1 MYRVRIYNQIA
12 KKGLDTFD
20 SKDVV
25 VAKALDHP
33 QAILLRSH
41 KLQTEEIEPSV
52 LAIARAGAGI
62 NNIPLSYCTEQ
73 GIVVFNTPGANAN
86 SVKELVLAALLLSS
100 RDVIGGVNFVSNLN
114 ENDAEQFDYVVE
126 SNKKQFKGK
135 ELSKRTLGIIGLGSI
150 GSEVGKAALALG
162 MNVVGYDPALSIEA
176 AWSLPSQVK
185 RMDQL
190 DSLYEVSDYV
200 TLHVP
205 VLPQTRNL
213 INTESFKHFQRGT
226 ALLNFSRGEI
236 VNDASVLEALSSELL
251 SYYFTDF
258 PDRIFMGNSRVYAT
272 PHLGASTMEAEE
284 NCAIMAAEQLDEF
297 IRFGNIKNSVNFPDV
312 RLDSNAQ
319 YRIAV
324 ANRNVPGLL
333 GELMSV
339 LADKNINVIDM
350 INKSRGD
357 VAYNLID
364 IDAKPTIGLIETIN
378 SIKDILSLRGLN
390 LKF

>member
-100 RDVIGGVNFVSNLN
+100 RDVIGGVNFVSNLS

-150 GSEVGKAALALG
+150 GSAVAKAALDLG
-162 MNVVGYDPALSIEA
+162 MKVVGYDPALSIEA

-236 VNDASVLEALSSELL
+236 VNDASVLAALSSELL

>member
-1 MYRVRIYNQIA
+1 M
-12 KKGLDTFD
+12 
-20 SKDVV
+20 
-25 VAKALDHP
+25 
-33 QAILLRSH
+33 
-41 KLQTEEIEPSV
+41 
-52 LAIARAGAGI
+52 
-62 NNIPLSYCTEQ
+62 
-73 GIVVFNTPGANAN
+73 
-86 SVKELVLAALLLSS
+86 LSS
-100 RDVIGGVNFVSNLN
+100 RDVIGGVNFVSNIT

-150 GSEVGKAALALG
+150 GSEVAKAALDLG

-176 AWSLPSQVK
+176 AWSLPSQIK

-190 DSLYEVSDYV
+190 NSLYEVSDYV

-213 INTESFKHFQRGT
+213 INAESFKHFRRGT

-236 VNDASVLEALSSELL
+236 VNDASVLAALSSELL

-284 NCAIMAAEQLDEF
+284 NCAVMAAEQLDEF

>member
-150 GSEVGKAALALG
+150 GSAVAKAALDLG
-162 MNVVGYDPALSIEA
+162 MKVVGYDPALSIEA

-357 VAYNLID
+357 VAYNLIA
-364 IDAKPTIGLIETIN
+364 IDAQPPIGLIETIN

>member
-100 RDVIGGVNFVSNLN
+100 RDVIGGVNFVSNIN

-150 GSEVGKAALALG
+150 GSEVAKAALDLG

-176 AWSLPSQVK
+176 AWSLPSQIE
-185 RMDQL
+185 RMEQL
-190 DSLYEVSDYV
+190 NSLYEVSDYV

-213 INTESFKHFQRGT
+213 INAESFKHFRRGA

-236 VNDASVLEALSSELL
+236 VNDASVLAALSSELL

-284 NCAIMAAEQLDEF
+284 NCAVMAAEQLDEF

-350 INKSRGD
+350 INKSRRD

-364 IDAKPTIGLIETIN
+364 IDAEPTIGLIETIN

>member
-150 GSEVGKAALALG
+150 GSAVAKAALDLG
-162 MNVVGYDPALSIEA
+162 MKVVGYDPALSIEA

-236 VNDASVLEALSSELL
+236 VNDASVLEALNSELL

>member
-100 RDVIGGVNFVSNLN
+100 RDVIGGVNFVSNLS

-150 GSEVGKAALALG
+150 GSAVAKAALDLG
-162 MNVVGYDPALSIEA
+162 MKVVGYDPALSIEA

-213 INTESFKHFQRGT
+213 INTESFKHF
-226 ALLNFSRGEI
+226 
-236 VNDASVLEALSSELL
+236 
-251 SYYFTDF
+251 
-258 PDRIFMGNSRVYAT
+258 
-272 PHLGASTMEAEE
+272 
-284 NCAIMAAEQLDEF
+284 
-297 IRFGNIKNSVNFPDV
+297 
-312 RLDSNAQ
+312 
-319 YRIAV
+319 
-324 ANRNVPGLL
+324 
-333 GELMSV
+333 
-339 LADKNINVIDM
+339 
-350 INKSRGD
+350 
-357 VAYNLID
+357 
-364 IDAKPTIGLIETIN
+364 
-378 SIKDILSLRGLN
+378 
-390 LKF
+390 

>member
-114 ENDAEQFDYVVE
+114 KNDAEQFDYVVE

-150 GSEVGKAALALG
+150 GSAVAKAALDLG
-162 MNVVGYDPALSIEA
+162 MKVVGYDPALSIEA

>member
-12 KKGLDTFD
+12 EKGLDTFD

-25 VAKALDHP
+25 VATALDCP

-41 KLQTEEIEPSV
+41 KLQTEEIEPSI
-52 LAIARAGAGI
+52 LAVARAGAGV

-100 RDVIGGVNFVSNLN
+100 RDVIGGVNFVSNIN

-150 GSEVGKAALALG
+150 GSEVAKAALDLG

-176 AWSLPSQVK
+176 AWSLPSQIK

-190 DSLYEVSDYV
+190 NSLYEVSDYV

-213 INTESFKHFQRGT
+213 INAESFKHFRRGT

-236 VNDASVLEALSSELL
+236 VNDASVLAALSSELL

-284 NCAIMAAEQLDEF
+284 NCAVMAAEQLDEF

>member
-150 GSEVGKAALALG
+150 GSAVAKAALDLG
-162 MNVVGYDPALSIEA
+162 MKVVGYDPALSIEA

-284 NCAIMAAEQLDEF
+284 NCAIMAADQLDEF

>member
-150 GSEVGKAALALG
+150 GSAVAKAALDLG
-162 MNVVGYDPALSIEA
+162 MKVVGYDPALSIEA

-213 INTESFKHFQRGT
+213 INAESFKHFRRGT

-236 VNDASVLEALSSELL
+236 VNDASVLAALSSELL

-284 NCAIMAAEQLDEF
+284 NCAVMAAEQLDEF

>member
-150 GSEVGKAALALG
+150 GSAVAKAALDLG
-162 MNVVGYDPALSIEA
+162 MKVVGYDPALSIEA

-190 DSLYEVSDYV
+190 YSLYEVSDYV

-236 VNDASVLEALSSELL
+236 VNDASVLEALNSELL

>member
-12 KKGLDTFD
+12 EKGLDTFD

-25 VAKALDHP
+25 VATGLDYP

-41 KLQTEEIEPSV
+41 KLQTEEIEPSI
-52 LAIARAGAGI
+52 LAIARAGAGV

-100 RDVIGGVNFVSNLN
+100 RDVIGGVNFVSNIN

-150 GSEVGKAALALG
+150 GSEVAKAALDLG

-176 AWSLPSQVK
+176 AWSLPSQIE
-185 RMDQL
+185 RMEQL
-190 DSLYEVSDYV
+190 NSLYEVSDYV

-213 INTESFKHFQRGT
+213 INAESFKHFRRGT

-236 VNDASVLEALSSELL
+236 VNDASVLAALSSELL

-284 NCAIMAAEQLDEF
+284 NCAVMAAEQLDEF

-364 IDAKPTIGLIETIN
+364 IDAKPTIDLIETIN
-378 SIKDILSLRGLN
+378 RIKDILSLRGLN

>member
-150 GSEVGKAALALG
+150 GSAVAKAALDLG
-162 MNVVGYDPALSIEA
+162 MKVVGYDPALSIEA

-236 VNDASVLEALSSELL
+236 VNDASVLEALSNELL

-350 INKSRGD
+350 INKSRRD

-364 IDAKPTIGLIETIN
+364 IDAEPTIGLIETIN

>member
-100 RDVIGGVNFVSNLN
+100 RDVIGGVNFVSNIN

-150 GSEVGKAALALG
+150 GSEVAKAALDLG

-176 AWSLPSQVK
+176 AWSLPSQIE
-185 RMDQL
+185 RMEQL
-190 DSLYEVSDYV
+190 NSLYEVSDYV

-213 INTESFKHFQRGT
+213 INAESFKHFRRGA

-236 VNDASVLEALSSELL
+236 VNDASVLAALSSELL

-284 NCAIMAAEQLDEF
+284 NCAVMAAEQLDEF

-364 IDAKPTIGLIETIN
+364 IDAKPTIDLIETIN
-378 SIKDILSLRGLN
+378 RIKDILSLRGLN

>member
-150 GSEVGKAALALG
+150 GSAVAKAALDLG
-162 MNVVGYDPALSIEA
+162 MKVVGYDPALSIEA
-176 AWSLPSQVK
+176 AWSLPSQIK

-236 VNDASVLEALSSELL
+236 VNDASVLEALSNELL

-350 INKSRGD
+350 INKSRRD

-364 IDAKPTIGLIETIN
+364 IDAEPTIGLIETIN

>member
-100 RDVIGGVNFVSNLN
+100 RDVIGGVNFVSNLS

-150 GSEVGKAALALG
+150 GSAVAKAALDLG
-162 MNVVGYDPALSIEA
+162 MKVVGYDPALSIEA
-176 AWSLPSQVK
+176 AWSLPSRIK

-190 DSLYEVSDYV
+190 NSLYEVSDYV

>member
-41 KLQTEEIEPSV
+41 KLQTVEIEPSV

-150 GSEVGKAALALG
+150 GSEVAKAALDLG

-176 AWSLPSQVK
+176 AWSLPSRIK

-190 DSLYEVSDYV
+190 NSLYEVSDYV

-213 INTESFKHFQRGT
+213 INAESFKHFRRGT

-236 VNDASVLEALSSELL
+236 VNDASVLAALSSELL

>member
-12 KKGLDTFD
+12 EKGLDTFD

-25 VAKALDHP
+25 VATALDYP

-41 KLQTEEIEPSV
+41 KLQTEEIEPSII
-52 LAIARAGAGI
+52 AIARAGAGV

-100 RDVIGGVNFVSNLN
+100 RDVIGGVNFVSNIN

-150 GSEVGKAALALG
+150 GSEVAKAALDLG

-176 AWSLPSQVK
+176 AWSLPSQIE
-185 RMDQL
+185 RMEQL
-190 DSLYEVSDYV
+190 NSLYEVSDYV

-213 INTESFKHFQRGT
+213 INAESFKHFRRGA

-236 VNDASVLEALSSELL
+236 VNDASVLAALSSELL

-284 NCAIMAAEQLDEF
+284 NCAVMAAEQLDEF

-364 IDAKPTIGLIETIN
+364 IDAKPTIDLIETIN
-378 SIKDILSLRGLN
+378 RIKDILSLRGLN

>member
-150 GSEVGKAALALG
+150 GSAVAKAALDLG
-162 MNVVGYDPALSIEA
+162 MKVVGYDPALSIEA

-350 INKSRGD
+350 INKSRRD

-364 IDAKPTIGLIETIN
+364 IDAEPTIGLIETIN

>member
-73 GIVVFNTPGANAN
+73 GVVVFNTPGANAN

-150 GSEVGKAALALG
+150 GSAVAKAALDLG
-162 MNVVGYDPALSIEA
+162 MKVVGYDPALSIEA

-236 VNDASVLEALSSELL
+236 VNDASVLEALNSELL

-284 NCAIMAAEQLDEF
+284 NCAIMAADQLDEF

-364 IDAKPTIGLIETIN
+364 IDAEPTIGLIETIN

>member
-114 ENDAEQFDYVVE
+114 KNDAEQFDYVVD

-150 GSEVGKAALALG
+150 GSAVAKAALDLG
-162 MNVVGYDPALSIEA
+162 MKVVGYDPALSIEA

>member
-12 KKGLDTFD
+12 KKGLDAFD

-150 GSEVGKAALALG
+150 GSAVAKAALDLG
-162 MNVVGYDPALSIEA
+162 MKVVGYDPALSIEA

>member
-12 KKGLDTFD
+12 EKGLDTFD

-25 VAKALDHP
+25 VATALDYP

-41 KLQTEEIEPSV
+41 KLQTEEIEPSI
-52 LAIARAGAGI
+52 LAVARAGAGV

-100 RDVIGGVNFVSNLN
+100 RDVIGGVNFVSNIN

-150 GSEVGKAALALG
+150 GSEVAKAALDLG

-176 AWSLPSQVK
+176 AWSLPSQIK

-190 DSLYEVSDYV
+190 NSLYEVSDYV

-213 INTESFKHFQRGT
+213 INAESFKHFRRGT

-236 VNDASVLEALSSELL
+236 VNDASVLAALSSELL

-284 NCAIMAAEQLDEF
+284 NCAVMAAEQLDEF

>member
-114 ENDAEQFDYVVE
+114 EDDAEQFDYVVE

-150 GSEVGKAALALG
+150 GSAVAKAALDLG
-162 MNVVGYDPALSIEA
+162 MKVVGYDPALSIEA

-284 NCAIMAAEQLDEF
+284 NCAIMAADQLDEF

>member
-150 GSEVGKAALALG
+150 GSAVAKAALDLG
-162 MNVVGYDPALSIEA
+162 MKVVGYDPALSIEA

-284 NCAIMAAEQLDEF
+284 NCAVMAAEQLDEF

>member
-150 GSEVGKAALALG
+150 GSAVAKAALDLG
-162 MNVVGYDPALSIEA
+162 MKVVGYDPALSIEA

-378 SIKDILSLRGLN
+378 RIKDILSLRGLN

>member
-12 KKGLDTFD
+12 EKGLDTFD

-25 VAKALDHP
+25 VATGLDYP

-41 KLQTEEIEPSV
+41 KLQTEEIEPSI
-52 LAIARAGAGI
+52 LAIARAGAGV

-100 RDVIGGVNFVSNLN
+100 RDVIGGVNFVSNIN
-114 ENDAEQFDYVVE
+114 ENDPEQFDYVVE

-150 GSEVGKAALALG
+150 GSEVAKAALDLG

-176 AWSLPSQVK
+176 AWSLPSQIK

-190 DSLYEVSDYV
+190 NSLYEVSDYV

-213 INTESFKHFQRGT
+213 INAESFKHFRRGT

-236 VNDASVLEALSSELL
+236 VNDASVLAALSSELL

-284 NCAIMAAEQLDEF
+284 NCAVMAAEQLDEF

-364 IDAKPTIGLIETIN
+364 IDAKPTIDLIETIN
-378 SIKDILSLRGLN
+378 RIKDILSLRGLN

>member
-100 RDVIGGVNFVSNLN
+100 RDVIGGVNFFSNLN

-150 GSEVGKAALALG
+150 GSAVAKAALDLG
-162 MNVVGYDPALSIEA
+162 MKVVGYDPALSIEA

-236 VNDASVLEALSSELL
+236 VNDAAVLEALSSELL

>member
-150 GSEVGKAALALG
+150 GSAVAKAALDLG
-162 MNVVGYDPALSIEA
+162 MKVVGYDPALSIEA

-236 VNDASVLEALSSELL
+236 VNDASVLEALNSELL

-284 NCAIMAAEQLDEF
+284 NCAIMAADQLDEF

-364 IDAKPTIGLIETIN
+364 IDAEPTIGLIETIN

>member
-62 NNIPLSYCTEQ
+62 NNIPLPYCTEQ

-150 GSEVGKAALALG
+150 GSAVAKAALDLG
-162 MNVVGYDPALSIEA
+162 MKVVGYDPALSIEA

>member
-62 NNIPLSYCTEQ
+62 NNIPLPYCTEQ

-150 GSEVGKAALALG
+150 GSAVAKAALDLG
-162 MNVVGYDPALSIEA
+162 MKVVGYDPALSIEA

-297 IRFGNIKNSVNFPDV
+297 IRFGNIKNSVNFPNV

>member
-52 LAIARAGAGI
+52 LAIAIAGAGI

-150 GSEVGKAALALG
+150 GSAVAKAALDPG
-162 MNVVGYDPALSIEA
+162 MKVVGYDPALSIEA

-350 INKSRGD
+350 INKSRRD

-364 IDAKPTIGLIETIN
+364 IDAEPTIGMIETIN

>member
-150 GSEVGKAALALG
+150 GSAVAKAALDLG
-162 MNVVGYDPALSIEA
+162 MKVVGYDPALSIEA

-236 VNDASVLEALSSELL
+236 VNDASVLEALSGELL

>member
-150 GSEVGKAALALG
+150 GSAVAKAALDLG
-162 MNVVGYDPALSIEA
+162 MKVVGYDPALSIEA

>member
-100 RDVIGGVNFVSNLN
+100 RDVIGGVNFDSNLS

-150 GSEVGKAALALG
+150 GSAVAKAALDLG
-162 MNVVGYDPALSIEA
+162 MKVVGYDPALSIEA

>member
-12 KKGLDTFD
+12 EKGLDTFD

-25 VAKALDHP
+25 VATALDYP

-41 KLQTEEIEPSV
+41 KLQTEEIEPSI
-52 LAIARAGAGI
+52 LAIARAGAGV

-100 RDVIGGVNFVSNLN
+100 RDVIGGVNFVSNIN

-150 GSEVGKAALALG
+150 GSEVAKAALDLG

-176 AWSLPSQVK
+176 AWSLPSQIK

-190 DSLYEVSDYV
+190 NSLYEVSDYV

-213 INTESFKHFQRGT
+213 INAESFKHFRRGT

-236 VNDASVLEALSSELL
+236 VNDASVLAALSSELL

-284 NCAIMAAEQLDEF
+284 NCAVMAAEQLDEF

>member
-62 NNIPLSYCTEQ
+62 NNIPLPYCTEQ

-150 GSEVGKAALALG
+150 GSAVAKAALDLG
-162 MNVVGYDPALSIEA
+162 MKVVGYDPALSIEA

-364 IDAKPTIGLIETIN
+364 IDAEPTIGLIETIN

>member
-12 KKGLDTFD
+12 EKGLDTFD

-25 VAKALDHP
+25 VATALDYP

-41 KLQTEEIEPSV
+41 KLQTEEIEPSI
-52 LAIARAGAGI
+52 LAIARAGAGV

-100 RDVIGGVNFVSNLN
+100 RDVIGGVNFVSNIN

-150 GSEVGKAALALG
+150 GSEVAKAALDLG

-176 AWSLPSQVK
+176 AWSLPSQIK

-190 DSLYEVSDYV
+190 NSLYEVSDYV

-213 INTESFKHFQRGT
+213 INAESFKHFRRGT

-236 VNDASVLEALSSELL
+236 GNDASVLAALSSELL

-258 PDRIFMGNSRVYAT
+258 PDRIFIGNSRVYAT

-284 NCAIMAAEQLDEF
+284 NCAVMAAEQLDEF